1 MNSEQKKR
9 HIEVLT
15 KFVFIDENNKLIFIN
30 IPKNAS
36 STIRMNMKRV
46 DYNSIVNSK
55 EYKTFTVLR
64 NPLYRSISSFFEV
77 LKCRTDGLDP
87 AFLRNTEYLKLYKSN
102 KLIESFVEFVNELKR
117 NFFDEHTFPQYWF
130 FKDKNLNLS
139 KDIDYFLNFDK
150 DIQNEFNQMMR
161 SFNKNI
167 KISSNKRPSPQNQ
180 KDILNKFIQSND
192 KIRKDIETLY
202 EEDIKLYNK
211 YCNIAEDDILF
222 KHIER

>member
-9 HIEVLT
+9 HIEVVT

-30 IPKNAS
+30 ISKNAS

-46 DYNSIVNSK
+46 DYNSIANPK

-64 NPLYRSISSFFEV
+64 DPLYRSISSFFEV
-77 LKCRTDGLDP
+77 LRCRTDGLDP
-87 AFLRNTEYLKLYKSN
+87 EFLRNAEYLKLYKSN
-102 KLIESFVEFVNELKR
+102 KLTESFVEFVNELKK
-117 NFFDEHTFPQYWF
+117 NFFDEHAFPQYWF
-130 FKDKNLNLS
+130 FKDKNLDLS

-150 DIQNEFNQMMR
+150 GIQNEFNQMMS

-167 KISSNKRPSPQNQ
+167 KISSNKRPSLQNQ

-192 KIRKDIETLY
+192 TVRKDIETLY
-202 EEDIKLYNK
+202 EEDIKLYNEK
-211 YCNIAEDDILF
+211 CL
-222 KHIER
+222 